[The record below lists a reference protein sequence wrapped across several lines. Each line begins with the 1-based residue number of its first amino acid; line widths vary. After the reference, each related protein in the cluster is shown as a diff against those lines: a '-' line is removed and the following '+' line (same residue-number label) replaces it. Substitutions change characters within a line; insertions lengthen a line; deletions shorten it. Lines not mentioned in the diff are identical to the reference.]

1 MILNNRMR
9 AGHILVTGLLALVLI
24 VSVLASPVHAA
35 TEPLYIAATGHYVQ
49 GVFRNFWDTN
59 NGMVN
64 FGYPITDEYID
75 PTSGR
80 IVQYY
85 ERARFERENP
95 AATVVYLAM
104 LGREVST
111 GRVFTTSSAIAN
123 TKTRRYFSE
132 TSQIVQYGF
141 KEIWEKQGGLAIFGL
156 PISSEIQEQLE
167 DGTTRTTQYFERS
180 RFEYHPEFPDGQRV
194 LISLLGRKLAPAA
207 LTTPLAPGSTPPPL
221 TPLTTTPVT
230 LKRPLIPA
238 SNNATVSPAAALA
251 GQTFTFT
258 ASGFNSGEDVA
269 LWSAAPDGTVTPF
282 ESRVKADT
290 KGTLDTAAIT
300 FSTKADAASG
310 IWSIVAQ
317 GVTSNKTATGYLLIV
332 STPISRLPE
341 PTPTPAPAKPI
352 PTNVNARSEPSAGS
366 AGTIFFFD
374 ARGFTASEDVQVV
387 ITVSN
392 GSVVKSSFAL
402 KADQLGS
409 IGYAGIYYVT
419 VPGAPLGL
427 YTMTATG
434 QESKK
439 IATAYFVLTT

>member
-156 PISSEIQEQLE
+156 PISSE
-167 DGTTRTTQYFERS
+167 TRSNWRM
-180 RFEYHPEFPDGQRV
+180 
-194 LISLLGRKLAPAA
+194 APRAQ
-207 LTTPLAPGSTPPPL
+207 P
-221 TPLTTTPVT
+221 
-230 LKRPLIPA
+230 
-238 SNNATVSPAAALA
+238 
-251 GQTFTFT
+251 
-258 ASGFNSGEDVA
+258 
-269 LWSAAPDGTVTPF
+269 
-282 ESRVKADT
+282 
-290 KGTLDTAAIT
+290 
-300 FSTKADAASG
+300 
-310 IWSIVAQ
+310 SIL
-317 GVTSNKTATGYLLIV
+317 S
-332 STPISRLPE
+332 
-341 PTPTPAPAKPI
+341 
-352 PTNVNARSEPSAGS
+352 
-366 AGTIFFFD
+366 D
-374 ARGFTASEDVQVV
+374 H
-387 ITVSN
+387 VSN
-392 GSVVKSSFAL
+392 TIQSFPMVS
-402 KADQLGS
+402 GC
-409 IGYAGIYYVT
+409 
-419 VPGAPLGL
+419 
-427 YTMTATG
+427 
-434 QESKK
+434 
-439 IATAYFVLTT
+439 